1 MNNPIEEDSN
11 ASGAAHSQA
20 SAKAKAKPEK
30 KPIEEQTLLEQMGG
44 WQGLVSTTLPI
55 LVLVPVNSR
64 WGLGPALIAA
74 LSVALL
80 ILVWRI
86 IRKET
91 IQPAISGFLG
101 VAFCA
106 AIAWFTGDAKGYFLY
121 GIWASLVFA
130 VIAFAT
136 VLFKWPAVGVI
147 WKGINGEDMTW
158 QRVAS
163 ARRSYSIATLGWVV
177 IFLARFFVQNNL
189 YNSADTATLGVV
201 RILMGWPL
209 TGVVTI
215 LTIWMVRRANKA
227 VEEAIARGEVTP
239 KPKVSTTEET
249 NPEQSNGSDEH
260 ADLANEED
268 GISAVGDAEVTAE
281 TITETH
287 PEDTMRNNEDGR

>member
-11 ASGAAHSQA
+11 ASGAAHSKA

-268 GISAVGDAEVTAE
+268 GISTGGDAEVTAE